1 MKTRKKYGL
10 FKVLLVCLLLIVV
23 ATYFIKGRE
32 GSVSYLAIGD
42 VVMDYIQSFYYFFDT
57 AVFIAVVG
65 GLYGALNKVPSYR
78 SLVRKT
84 ASLVAE
90 KKQLFVIVVTVAFA
104 LLSSLTG
111 LNVLLLIFIP
121 FVISVILLLGYDKLV
136 ALSSTVVAVMAGFIG
151 GIFVTLKDS
160 SSQYSV
166 SYVTFD
172 KLVGLKSN
180 WGCVFPK
187 VLLLVIAVGLLI
199 FYVINHIK
207 KIEDGEEKNLLGR
220 RDVFYV
226 VKKDKSG
233 KVIKEEDT
241 KVWPFLLMAC
251 VLFVLLVL
259 GFMPWNDLFGL
270 TNFDKFHTWLTGL
283 KIGNYEV
290 YNSLISSNIGAFGTW
305 GSLGSYMMP
314 IVLIVLFMVVLKFV
328 AKVKFAD
335 LLDGFVYGAKKMIP
349 AIALVMLAYTLL
361 VCVYN
366 NGFMETVI
374 TNAGKSFGDNVI
386 VHTLITIVGSITN
399 VDVYYTSAG
408 IVSPIVSSLTNKA
421 NLSVYTVMFQS
432 IYGLVQICGPTSIL
446 LVIGLSYLEV
456 PYSKWLKYIW
466 RYVLG
471 LLISIIVVLMIVSLL

>member
-1 MKTRKKYGL
+1 M
-10 FKVLLVCLLLIVV
+10 LVCLLLIVV
-23 ATYFIKGRE
+23 ATYFIKGRD

-42 VVMDYIQSFYYFFDT
+42 VFMDYIQAFYYFFDT

-78 SLVRKT
+78 NLVRKT

-90 KKQLFVIVVTVAFA
+90 KKQLFVIVVTVVFA

-121 FVISVILLLGYDKLV
+121 FVVSVILLLGYDKLV

-151 GIFVTLKDS
+151 GVLVTIKDP
-160 SSQYSV
+160 SSQYAV

-187 VLLLVIAVGLLI
+187 VLLLIIAVGLLV
-199 FYVINHIK
+199 FYIINHIK
-207 KIEDGEEKNLLGR
+207 KIEEGEEKDLLGK

-226 VKKDKSG
+226 TIKDKLG
-233 KVIKEEDT
+233 KVVKEKDDT
-241 KVWPFLLMAC
+241 KIWPLLLMTC

-270 TNFDKFHTWLTGL
+270 TNFDKFHNWLTEL

-290 YNSLISSNIGAFGTW
+290 FTSLISSNIGAFGTW
-305 GSLGSYMMP
+305 GSLGSFMMP
-314 IVLIVLFMVVLKFV
+314 VVLIALFIVILKFV
-328 AKVKFAD
+328 TKVKFSD
-335 LLDGFVYGAKKMIP
+335 LLDGFVYGVKKMVP
-349 AIALVMLAYTLL
+349 AVMLVILGYTLL
-361 VCVYN
+361 VCAYN
-366 NGFMETVI
+366 NGFMETII
-374 TNAGKSFGDNVI
+374 TNASKSFGDNVV
-386 VHTLITIVGSITN
+386 VHALITIVGSITN
-399 VDVYYTSAG
+399 VDTYYTAAG
-408 IVSPIVSSLTNKA
+408 IISPIVSSLTDKA
-421 NLSVYTVMFQS
+421 NLSVYTIMFQS
-432 IYGLVQICGPTSIL
+432 IYGLVQVCGPTSIL
-446 LVIGLSYLEV
+446 LVVGLSYLEV

-471 LLISIIVVLMIVSLL
+471 LLISILIVLMIVSLL